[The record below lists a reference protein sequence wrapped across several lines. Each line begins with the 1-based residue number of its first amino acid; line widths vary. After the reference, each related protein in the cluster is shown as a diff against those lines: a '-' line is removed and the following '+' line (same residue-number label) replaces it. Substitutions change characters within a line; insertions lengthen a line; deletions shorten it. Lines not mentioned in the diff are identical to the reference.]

1 MLVKSCLH
9 SHACSPAPASVQDES
24 SRRSTGRSDSQST
37 NSQPAIAAASLL
49 TTLIACSISTAAA
62 ACPVGDPP
70 TASDAPPAAAAA
82 TTPSETAPPAG
93 PLAPRIFISSEQ
105 LQDRIIALANAAP
118 TRSTVSQ
125 IGVSRDGLPIQV
137 VTLGDPDLNR
147 KRPEVLL
154 IGGMDAVNLGSPEQA
169 FTAAMQLVREH
180 PTMLDEVR
188 VHVILCANPDART
201 MALQTGLPRA
211 TNTRRIDHDR
221 DGKIDEDSPEDF
233 NGDGVITL
241 MRRVAPPGS
250 VATHI
255 VDAANPRIVRSANR
269 DKSEVAT
276 HQTMLEGRDLD
287 GDGLVGED
295 PVTGVDLD
303 RNFPH
308 RWPEFDLD
316 AGPFPLSEPET
327 IAIAK
332 FVRDHPAI
340 VSALIF
346 GRHDTLAEFPD
357 TKDKDSTNRTPMVY
371 LEADHALYRELS
383 KAWRETTK
391 LEKSNNADLAGSL
404 VLWLANHRG
413 IAAVAANGWTRPD
426 VPAVPEGSPAPATI
440 ATGDDEQQAWIDL
453 CYRLYESPGF
463 VEWTRN
469 QHPKFGAVEVGGF
482 MPFLRESPTA
492 SQAEVLAKKS
502 APFLKTLAD
511 KLPEINVSEISMTD
525 LGGGLA
531 RIGLRITNRG
541 DFPTTTEMGR
551 ITGVV
556 PPIVVRV
563 GVAPNDVLA
572 GRAVEKIDRLA
583 AHEARNFEWTVR
595 MPPDGKLSLTVR
607 GAFFDDI
614 VREARPAGEAA
625 NATTSTRA
633 LSTSSNSTVHTSHS
647 PVSASKEV
655 TP

>member
-1 MLVKSCLH
+1 MRSER
-9 SHACSPAPASVQDES
+9 AISV
-24 SRRSTGRSDSQST
+24 
-37 NSQPAIAAASLL
+37 ASLL
-49 TTLIACSISTAAA
+49 TTLLMTLLMTSIACSITTAAA

-82 TTPSETAPPAG
+82 TTPSETTPPAG
-93 PLAPRIFISSEQ
+93 PLAPRNFISSEQ

-118 TRSTVSQ
+118 TRSTVTQ

-137 VTLGDPDLNR
+137 VTLGDPDLTR

-188 VHVILCANPDART
+188 VHVILCTNPDART

-233 NGDGVITL
+233 NGDGVITF
-241 MRRVAPPGS
+241 MRRVAPPGT
-250 VATHI
+250 VATHV
-255 VDAANPRIVRSANR
+255 VDAANPRIVRGANR

-295 PVTGVDLD
+295 PATGVDLD

-463 VEWTRN
+463 VEWTPN
-469 QHPKFGAVEVGGF
+469 KHPKFGAVEVGGF

-583 AHEARNFEWTVR
+583 AHEARDFEWTVR
-595 MPPDGKLSLTVR
+595 MPPDGRLSLTVR

-614 VREARPAGEAA
+614 VREARPAGGAA

-633 LSTSSNSTVHTSHS
+633 LSTSSNSTVHTSNS

>member
-1 MLVKSCLH
+1 
-9 SHACSPAPASVQDES
+9 VQDES

-49 TTLIACSISTAAA
+49 TTLLMTLLMTSIACSITTAAA

-70 TASDAPPAAAAA
+70 TASDAPPAATAAA
-82 TTPSETAPPAG
+82 TTPSETTPPAG
-93 PLAPRIFISSEQ
+93 PLAPRNFISSEQ

-118 TRSTVSQ
+118 TRSTVTQ

-137 VTLGDPDLNR
+137 VTLGDPDLTR

-583 AHEARNFEWTVR
+583 AHEARDFEWTVR
-595 MPPDGKLSLTVR
+595 MPPDGRLSLTVR

-633 LSTSSNSTVHTSHS
+633 LSTSSNSTVHTSNS

>member
-1 MLVKSCLH
+1 
-9 SHACSPAPASVQDES
+9 VQDES
-24 SRRSTGRSDSQST
+24 SRRSTGRAR
-37 NSQPAIAAASLL
+37 SQPAIAAASLR
-49 TTLIACSISTAAA
+49 TTLLMTLLMTSIACSISTAAA
-62 ACPVGDPP
+62 ARPVGDPP
-70 TASDAPPAAAAA
+70 TAGDAPPAAAA
-82 TTPSETAPPAG
+82 TTPSETAPSSG
-93 PLAPRIFISSEQ
+93 PLAPRNFISSEQ

-137 VTLGDPDLNR
+137 VTLGDPDLSR

-250 VATHI
+250 VATHV
-255 VDAANPRIVRSANR
+255 VDAANPRIVRGANR

-276 HQTMLEGRDLD
+276 HQLLIEGRDID

-295 PVTGVDLD
+295 PATGVDLD

-426 VPAVPEGSPAPATI
+426 VPPVPEGSPAPATI

-511 KLPEINVSEISMTD
+511 KLPEIDVSEISITD

-531 RIGLRITNRG
+531 RIGLRVTNRG

-583 AHEARNFEWTVR
+583 AHEARDFEWTVR

-614 VREARPAGEAA
+614 VREAGPTSGSA
-625 NATTSTRA
+625 NGKSLSSVTTTKTTS
-633 LSTSSNSTVHTSHS
+633 NS

>member
-1 MLVKSCLH
+1 
-9 SHACSPAPASVQDES
+9 
-24 SRRSTGRSDSQST
+24 
-37 NSQPAIAAASLL
+37 
-49 TTLIACSISTAAA
+49 
-62 ACPVGDPP
+62 
-70 TASDAPPAAAAA
+70 
-82 TTPSETAPPAG
+82 
-93 PLAPRIFISSEQ
+93 
-105 LQDRIIALANAAP
+105 
-118 TRSTVSQ
+118 
-125 IGVSRDGLPIQV
+125 
-137 VTLGDPDLNR
+137 
-147 KRPEVLL
+147 
-154 IGGMDAVNLGSPEQA
+154 
-169 FTAAMQLVREH
+169 
-180 PTMLDEVR
+180 
-188 VHVILCANPDART
+188 
-201 MALQTGLPRA
+201 
-211 TNTRRIDHDR
+211 
-221 DGKIDEDSPEDF
+221 
-233 NGDGVITL
+233 
-241 MRRVAPPGS
+241 
-250 VATHI
+250 
-255 VDAANPRIVRSANR
+255 
-269 DKSEVAT
+269 
-276 HQTMLEGRDLD
+276 
-287 GDGLVGED
+287 
-295 PVTGVDLD
+295 
-303 RNFPH
+303 
-308 RWPEFDLD
+308 
-316 AGPFPLSEPET
+316 
-327 IAIAK
+327 
-332 FVRDHPAI
+332 
-340 VSALIF
+340 
-346 GRHDTLAEFPD
+346 
-357 TKDKDSTNRTPMVY
+357 MVY

-463 VEWTRN
+463 VEWTRS

-492 SQAEVLAKKS
+492 AQAEVLAKKS

-583 AHEARNFEWTVR
+583 AHEARDFEWTVR

-633 LSTSSNSTVHTSHS
+633 LSTSSNSTVHTSNS